1 MDKKDETKRPETKKR
16 SRYEKPTLVR
26 VKLNPAQAVL
36 SICHA
41 SATTVM
47 DGAINLC
54 RSGNCR
60 KASNSG
66 DSAGH
71 S

>member
-1 MDKKDETKRPETKKR
+1 MEDNDNDKNQESKSKPL
-16 SRYEKPTLVR
+16 YEKPEIVK
-26 VKLNPAQAVL
+26 VKLNPSQAVL

-47 DGAINLC
+47 DGTIQLC
-54 RSGNCR
+54 KTGSCR
-60 KASNSG
+60 KSSASG